1 MSVVFVFVGD
11 LLLSISVDKM
21 TLWQSSTTDTL
32 EGLGGESVCKLGS
45 CALSIRT
52 TCRFSK
58 KGRKT
63 GNLELV
69 YIFYP
74 KLGNMITF

>member
-1 MSVVFVFVGD
+1 MIQLFSTLGKLIVVEGRVG
-11 LLLSISVDKM
+11 
-21 TLWQSSTTDTL
+21 
-32 EGLGGESVCKLGS
+32 
-45 CALSIRT
+45 
-52 TCRFSK
+52 
-58 KGRKT
+58 T